1 MTLLQRLGA
10 GMLLLGWAGS
20 ACAQAVAPAAAAA
33 SASAAVTP
41 PRDRMTPT
49 LTVIEDDG
57 IRIEEKRLLG
67 QVQRITVQSKVQGAK
82 PYEIIVAP
90 GGRDASKDR
99 GAVGQSAWSLFDF

>member
-1 MTLLQRLGA
+1 MTLLQRLVASMTLAGIAGA
-10 GMLLLGWAGS
+10 
-20 ACAQAVAPAAAAA
+20 ACAQAVAPASAAPPARAA
-33 SASAAVTP
+33 SAAQ
-41 PRDRMTPT
+41 RDASTPT

-57 IRIEEKRLLG
+57 VRIEEKRLNG
-67 QVQRITVQSKVQGAK
+67 QAQRLTVQSKVQGAR

>member
-1 MTLLQRLGA
+1 MRLLQRLGA
-10 GMLLLGWAGS
+10 GLLLAGWAGFAWS
-20 ACAQAVAPAAAAA
+20 QGAAVKAAAPAA
-33 SASAAVTP
+33 SAAQ
-41 PRDRMTPT
+41 RDALTPT

-57 IRIEEKRLLG
+57 VRIEEKRLNG
-67 QVQRITVQSKVQGAK
+67 RAQRITVQSKVQGAK